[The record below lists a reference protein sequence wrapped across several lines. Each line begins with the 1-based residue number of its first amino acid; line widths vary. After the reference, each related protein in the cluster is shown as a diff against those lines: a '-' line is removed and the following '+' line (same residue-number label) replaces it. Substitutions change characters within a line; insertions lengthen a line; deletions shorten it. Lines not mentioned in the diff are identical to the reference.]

1 MYGSWAALTIGMFLL
16 FVSLLAWVDFKE
28 ILSGKDKQD
37 RMAEYLVIGKKI
49 TDVNAGRNIPQNLFS
64 EEEIGA
70 VRAAEGVRAVGKLT
84 SNRYPVSASLGGS
97 LGFYTE
103 LFLESVEDEF
113 LDVIPEEWEWH
124 PGQASVPVIMSND
137 FLNLY
142 NYGFAL
148 SQGYPQLSQKSI
160 KNIPFQINI
169 AGGQEKYRAQI
180 VGFTDRISSVLVPQN
195 FMEDMNQH
203 YGNQSKG
210 KPSRLILKVK
220 DPSAAQFV
228 KFLEDKGYTVNQEQ
242 LRWNKIRTAVQA
254 IVTSVGAVALI
265 VVGISVLSFVLFI
278 EITVQRA
285 AGHISLMMQLGY
297 APGTLRKIIFRF
309 FLPWLSSAI
318 LIAGG
323 LCLILHIVMVRWLAA
338 MELIIP
344 YNTILPVAIFIVVML
359 VLLGILL
366 ARTTYGILKKI

>member
-1 MYGSWAALTIGMFLL
+1 M
-16 FVSLLAWVDFKE
+16 
-28 ILSGKDKQD
+28 
-37 RMAEYLVIGKKI
+37 
-49 TDVNAGRNIPQNLFS
+49 
-64 EEEIGA
+64 
-70 VRAAEGVRAVGKLT
+70 
-84 SNRYPVSASLGGS
+84 
-97 LGFYTE
+97 
-103 LFLESVEDEF
+103 
-113 LDVIPEEWEWH
+113 
-124 PGQASVPVIMSND
+124 
-137 FLNLY
+137 
-142 NYGFAL
+142 
-148 SQGYPQLSQKSI
+148 
-160 KNIPFQINI
+160 
-169 AGGQEKYRAQI
+169 
-180 VGFTDRISSVLVPQN
+180 
-195 FMEDMNQH
+195 
-203 YGNQSKG
+203 
-210 KPSRLILKVK
+210 
-220 DPSAAQFV
+220 